1 MSKSKGEGDKDIE
14 LEKKGHHED
23 EEYDHGHNH
32 EEEHIHVEDE
42 ECALENDT
50 RTVYLDQGTGSH
62 QNDVFK
68 NNGIRTSKYTLLTFI
83 PLNLFTQFQKAANC
97 YFLIIS
103 YMQTI
108 KSISISNGVPASA
121 YPLAAVVFVAMLK
134 DAFEDYKRNKSD
146 NEENFKATKVYRHRS
161 GQFEDVVWKDLKPGN
176 IVKISE
182 DEAIPADI
190 CLLKSSDHKGTLYI
204 ETKNLDGE
212 TNLKN
217 KYVHKDINE
226 RF

>member
-1 MSKSKGEGDKDIE
+1 MG
-14 LEKKGHHED
+14 
-23 EEYDHGHNH
+23 
-32 EEEHIHVEDE
+32 
-42 ECALENDT
+42 
-50 RTVYLDQGTGSH
+50 Q
-62 QNDVFK
+62 QK
-68 NNGIRTSKYTLLTFI
+68 NEQFRHNGIRTSKYTFFSFV

-146 NEENFKATKVYRHRS
+146 NEENFKATKVYRQKT
-161 GQFEDVVWKDLKPGN
+161 GKFEDVIWKDLKPGN
-176 IVKISE
+176 LVKVSE
-182 DEAIPADI
+182 DEAIPAD
-190 CLLKSSDHKGTLYI
+190 LALVKSSDHKGSLYI

-217 KYVHKDINE
+217 KYVHKDILEKFGNDLNNI
-226 RF
+226 

>member
-1 MSKSKGEGDKDIE
+1 
-14 LEKKGHHED
+14 
-23 EEYDHGHNH
+23 
-32 EEEHIHVEDE
+32 
-42 ECALENDT
+42 
-50 RTVYLDQGTGSH
+50 
-62 QNDVFK
+62 
-68 NNGIRTSKYTLLTFI
+68 
-83 PLNLFTQFQKAANC
+83 
-97 YFLIIS
+97 
-103 YMQTI
+103 MQTI

-146 NEENFKATKVYRHRS
+146 NEENFKATKVYRASS
-161 GQFEDVVWKDLKPGN
+161 GKFEDVVWKDLKPGN

-182 DEAIPADI
+182 DEAIPADL
-190 CLLKSSDHKGTLYI
+190 CLLGSSDAKGTLYI

-226 RF
+226 RIAGNMTALKNMKGSIYSEAPNNAIYKFEGQFL

>member
-1 MSKSKGEGDKDIE
+1 
-14 LEKKGHHED
+14 
-23 EEYDHGHNH
+23 
-32 EEEHIHVEDE
+32 
-42 ECALENDT
+42 
-50 RTVYLDQGTGSH
+50 VY
-62 QNDVFK
+62 K
-68 NNGIRTSKYTLLTFI
+68 NNAIRTSKYTFFTFI

-121 YPLAAVVFVAMLK
+121 YPLAAVVAVAMLK

-146 NEENFKATKVYRHRS
+146 NEENFKATKVYRSRT
-161 GQFEDVVWKDLKPGN
+161 GKFEDVVWRDLKPGN
-176 IVKISE
+176 LVMVQE
-182 DEAIPADI
+182 DEAIPAD
-190 CLLKSSDHKGTLYI
+190 LVLVKSSDPKGTLYI

-217 KYVHKDINE
+217 KYVHKDINDK
-226 RF
+226 FSSDMTAM